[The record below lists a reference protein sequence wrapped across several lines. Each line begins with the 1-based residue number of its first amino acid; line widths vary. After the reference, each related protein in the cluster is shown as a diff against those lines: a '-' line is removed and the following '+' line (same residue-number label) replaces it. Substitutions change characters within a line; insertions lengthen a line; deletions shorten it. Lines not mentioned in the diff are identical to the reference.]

1 MKYLHTSADT
11 ASNECTEYVGHV
23 FAVISFCESR
33 VFSKIEICGRRCT
46 DGWYV
51 VYSRYE
57 LVALEVHL
65 LIYNAVPVISK
76 LSPWFVEKTRELLRQ
91 KIVATLIWVCDFW
104 LNSWRHRLMNIK
116 SMGCRHNCELVFISK
131 IFTCTSTFW
140 WIDEKRHLPKQ
151 ILSATH
157 LFLAK
162 INTIIHSINLD
173 KCLLRLEPIQS
184 GDNWFFGNSI
194 KVYYI
199 P

>member
-1 MKYLHTSADT
+1 MHTSANT

-23 FAVISFCESR
+23 FAVISFCESQ

-46 DGWYV
+46 DDWYV

-104 LNSWRHRLMNIK
+104 LNGCRHRLINIKSIGCRHRLNNIK
-116 SMGCRHNCELVFISK
+116 SMGSQAYPWACIYFENIYMYLSFLMDWWEK
-131 IFTCTSTFW
+131 IFTKTNIVWSTLIFG
-140 WIDEKRHLPKQ
+140 KNQYNNSLY
-151 ILSATH
+151 
-157 LFLAK
+157 
-162 INTIIHSINLD
+162 
-173 KCLLRLEPIQS
+173 QS
-184 GDNWFFGNSI
+184 R
-194 KVYYI
+194 
-199 P
+199 